1 MSKPSAPP
9 TPDYG
14 QIAQQQGAA
23 NKETAIT
30 EYQLNNANQ
39 DTPWGSTRLTGDPND
54 PSSFMKTTTLNPEDQ
69 ARLDQ
74 TRQLQSGLLG
84 LGPDALNTART
95 ALQTPFSPSNLPPMA
110 YQVDTGGAQRLDF
123 GGLPGQVYDVGD
135 TGDIRNRMENTAW
148 EKYISR
154 AAPQMDRQTNALNT
168 RLANMGGVT
177 TSPGAMQATG
187 GLQQQQG
194 DQMRQAIFDSILQG
208 GNAAQQEQGMRLNA
222 ANLWNQGRAADA
234 GLLAQQT
241 GFNNQQNQQDIQN
254 AFANANLTNASRGQG
269 LQEAAAMRQMPI
281 NEMMAMLSGTQVN
294 QPQFQAMTPTNIQPT
309 PLMQGAQLQNQANQ
323 QQYQNQTGMFNNMMG
338 GIGGLGSAAL
348 MAF

>member
-9 TPDYG
+9 TPDYAG
-14 QIAQQQGAA
+14 AAQAQGAA
-23 NKETAIT
+23 NRETAIA

-39 DTPWGSTRLTGDPND
+39 ETPWGSTTLTGDPSD
-54 PSSFMKTTTLNPEDQ
+54 LSSFKKTTTLNPADQ

-74 TRQLQSGLLG
+74 TRQIQSDLLG
-84 LGPDALNTART
+84 LAPDAIDTART
-95 ALQTPFSPSNLPPMA
+95 ALQTPFDPKNLPAMA
-110 YQVDTGGAQRLDF
+110 YQVDTGGGQRLDF

-135 TGDIRNRMENTAW
+135 TGDIRNRMEDTAW
-148 EKYISR
+148 NKYISR

-168 RLANMGGVT
+168 RIANMGGVS

-187 GLQQQQG
+187 GLQMQQG

-208 GNAAQQEQGMRLNA
+208 GNAAEQEQGMRMNA
-222 ANLWNQGRAADA
+222 ANLWNQGRQADA

-254 AFANANLTNASRGQG
+254 AFANAQLTNQARGQG
-269 LQEAAAMRQMPI
+269 IQEQANIRQMPL
-281 NEMMAMLSGTQVN
+281 NEIAAMMSGSQVN
-294 QPQFQAMTPTNIQPT
+294 QPNFQPMTPTNIQPT
-309 PLMQGAQLQNQANQ
+309 PILQGAGMQGQANQ
-323 QQYQNQTGMFNNMMG
+323 QAYQNQTAGFNNMMS
-338 GIGGLGSAAL
+338 GIGGIGSAAL